1 MESLAYLGVLA
12 FIVVGSCWLEL
23 VLRTRVLRR
32 ARRLVLSLAP
42 VIAVF
47 VIWDAYA
54 IASGH
59 WWFDADR
66 TTGLLLPGDIPVEEL
81 LFFVV
86 VPLAG
91 VLTLEAVRSA
101 RGWTVGD
108 EPGGQR

>member
-1 MESLAYLGVLA
+1 MERFAYLGVLA
-12 FIVVGSCWLEL
+12 FIVAGSCWLEV

-32 ARRLVLSLAP
+32 TRRLALTVAP
-42 VIAVF
+42 VLAVF
-47 VIWDAYA
+47 LVWDAYA

-59 WWFDADR
+59 WWFDPAR
-66 TTGLLLPGDIPVEEL
+66 TTGVVLPADIPLEEL

-108 EPGGQR
+108 EPDGRP